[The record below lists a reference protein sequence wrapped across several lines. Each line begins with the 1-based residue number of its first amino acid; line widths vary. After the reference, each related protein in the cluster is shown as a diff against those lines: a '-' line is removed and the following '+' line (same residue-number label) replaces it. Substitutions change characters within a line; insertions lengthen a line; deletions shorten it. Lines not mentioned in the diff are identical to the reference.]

1 MASSALLEFDR
12 ARGTRVAG
20 ADEAGRG
27 CLAGPIVAAGVAF
40 DYERMSSEDLSTLAA
55 LNDSK
60 KLSADRRELLFGE
73 ITRIA
78 SAVALISRSA
88 TYIDMMGLHR
98 TNLHCL
104 GSALSR
110 VNAVDTA
117 LLSDGY
123 MPFGLDDPC
132 EAVVKGDATSAAIAA
147 ASIIAKV
154 SRDRFMNQIAA
165 QYPQYGFDQ
174 HVGYATPVHREAI
187 VEFGPTA
194 IHRRSFAS
202 TAYEQFQLVA

>member
-1 MASSALLEFDR
+1 MPTSQLLDFDR
-12 ARGTRVAG
+12 ARGSRVAG
-20 ADEAGRG
+20 ADEVGRG
-27 CLAGPIVAAGVAF
+27 CLAGPIVAAAVAF
-40 DYERMSSEDLSTLAA
+40 DYETIGDQDLSTLEH
-55 LNDSK
+55 LKDSK
-60 KLSADRRELLFGE
+60 KLSAPSREMLFGE
-73 ITRIA
+73 ITRLA
-78 SAVALISRSA
+78 SSVALVSRSA
-88 TYIDMMGLHR
+88 NYIDLVGLHR

-110 VNAVDTA
+110 VNTPGTA

-123 MPFGLDDPC
+123 MPFGLGDPC

-154 SRDRFMNQIAA
+154 SRDRYMNQVATA
-165 QYPQYGFDQ
+165 YPDYAFDK

-187 VEFGPTA
+187 IEFGPTP

-202 TAYEQFQLVA
+202 TAYEQFQRVA